1 MNATPERRPTE
12 WPHADALLPPVVREL
27 PPGRHEFHKERLMAQ
42 IHADTQQSTRSA
54 QQAPGPERPRASWWR
69 RPVLVLPLAAAALA
83 GALVTGSTLM
93 GDDETPG
100 LATGPLL
107 TTQVAAATT
116 HGTGTILQRASA
128 AAEQAPAPAPRP
140 GQYIY
145 IESVTANTYVRTR
158 DDKSE
163 VVSDKLHRRQV
174 WESPDG
180 HKGWLIE
187 PGNPKGGITLDT
199 DVDRDAAYDALVT
212 LPKDPD
218 ALLRRI
224 YKMSEGQDNGPDQAA
239 FSMIGDLISESYPP
253 AGLEAALYQAAAKI
267 PGVVTVDDAVDA
279 AGRHGIAVA
288 RLDEVTGARDE
299 WIFDRKTLTFL
310 GERSVQVKEPKHANA
325 EDRLIKPGTIRF
337 TSAVTKRTLVEGMKE
352 LPSQRN

>member
-1 MNATPERRPTE
+1 MNATPEPRPTE
-12 WPHADALLPPVVREL
+12 WPHKDALLPPVIREL

-42 IHADTQQSTRSA
+42 IHADTERTNPSA
-54 QQAPGPERPRASWWR
+54 RQNPARPRAPWWR
-69 RPVLVLPLAAAALA
+69 RPVLVLPLAACALA
-83 GALVTGSTLM
+83 GALVTGSALT
-93 GDDETPG
+93 GDDEGTG

-116 HGTGTILQRASA
+116 HGTGGLLQRASV
-128 AAEQAPAPAPRP
+128 AAEQAPLPAPRP

-158 DDKSE
+158 GDDSE
-163 VVSDKLHRRQV
+163 VVSEKLHRRQV

-180 HKGWLIE
+180 HKGWLVE

-199 DVDRDAAYDALVT
+199 KVDRDAAYDALVT

-224 YKMSEGQDNGPDQAA
+224 YAMSEGQGNGPDQAA
-239 FSMIGDLISESYPP
+239 FSTIGGLISESYPP

-267 PGVVTVDDAVDA
+267 PGVVALDDAVDA
-279 AGRHGIAVA
+279 AGRHGVAIA
-288 RLDEVTGARDE
+288 RLDEKAGLREE
-299 WIFDRKTLTFL
+299 WIFDRKSLTFL
-310 GERSVQVKEPKHANA
+310 GERTVLVRQPRHANA
-325 EDRLIKPGTIRF
+325 EDRLIKPGTILF

-352 LPSQRN
+352 APSQRS